1 MYVCVCVLCVCVRV
15 CARAQLFVFGH
26 SLDKESGSP
35 GVDSDGV
42 TDSSE
47 VVQEYSRVVSGLESQ
62 LEKYKTSMKVCVC
75 V

>member
-1 MYVCVCVLCVCVRV
+1 MYVCVCVVRV